1 MGQARQRGSRD
12 QRIAQ
17 ANQRVNDAPRMT
29 DPTDTL
35 RAFQDALRDGLLAP
49 ERCELDRDL
58 FVHLDHPN
66 GKPRFTYVRLE
77 GETVTSL
84 GVFVVVE
91 PIEGVACL
99 HVGYAVPPAYRGHG
113 FASDLVLAAITE
125 MRHGF
130 GRAGVKKFCI
140 EAVVGTDNAVSQRVA
155 EKIGFG
161 EPKEITDEVSG
172 KPALQYVLQVAT

>member
-1 MGQARQRGSRD
+1 MGQAKQRGARD
-12 QRIAQ
+12 QRMAQ
-17 ANQRVNDAPRMT
+17 AKQRVNDAPRMT

-35 RAFQDALRDGLLAP
+35 KAFQNALRDGLFTP
-49 ERCELDRDL
+49 ERCELDREL

-91 PIEGVACL
+91 PIEGVACFHL
-99 HVGYAVPPAYRGHG
+99 GYAVPPVYRGHG
-113 FASDLVLAAITE
+113 FASDLVLAAIGE

-130 GRAGVKKFCI
+130 GRAGVKNFCI
-140 EAVVGTDNAVSQRVA
+140 EAVVGADNAASQRVA

-161 EPKEITDEVSG
+161 EPKEITDQVRG
-172 KPALQYVLQVAT
+172 KPALQYVLQVNT